1 MIPRPYQ
8 IEAVNNIIF
17 ELMVNDSTLLVM
29 ATGLGK
35 TFVFCE
41 VLRKYHNALIV
52 AHRRELIDQANKQIK
67 RQIHRKPYVMMGAKG
82 RTPPSEGIIVASVQ
96 SLLNRDLGSFVPE
109 IIIIDEAHHAT
120 ASTYQDLLARFPH
133 AKLLGV
139 TATPDRT
146 DQAALGMVFAS
157 VAFRYETPQA
167 IADGWLSP
175 IIWDTAHDVDEM
187 MVCTFG
193 RPTIIFTPD
202 VPTAKG
208 LAEEIP
214 NSGVVYGEMKKRDR
228 KAVLDK
234 FKGKELQYIVNCNIL
249 TEGFDCPE
257 IECVAMYRRTQSRNL
272 FIQTLGRG
280 LRLSP
285 STGKM
290 DCLYLDLVG
299 MPEHS
304 LEGPEDPLA
313 GRYQAQDLKSIVPW
327 VGW

>member
-1 MIPRPYQ
+1 MNPRPYQ

-17 ELMVNDSTLLVM
+17 ELLVGDSTLLVM

-41 VLRKYHNALIV
+41 ALRKYKNALII
-52 AHRRELIDQANKQIK
+52 AHRQELINQAAKQVK
-67 RQIHRKPYVMMGAKG
+67 KQLHRKAFVMMGARGKV
-82 RTPPSEGIIVASVQ
+82 PPQEGIIVGSVQ
-96 SLLNRDLGSFVPE
+96 SLINRDLGSFVPE
-109 IIIIDEAHHAT
+109 IIVIDEAHHAT
-120 ASTYQDLLARFPH
+120 ASTYRAVVDRFPN

-146 DQAALGMVFAS
+146 DQEALGQVFSS

-167 IADGWLSP
+167 IADGWLAP
-175 IIWDTAHDVDEM
+175 IIWDSAESIEELQ
-187 MVCTFG
+187 VCTYG

-202 VPTAKG
+202 VQTAKDLSTQIEG
-208 LAEEIP
+208 
-214 NSGVVYGEMKKRDR
+214 SGVVYGEMKKRER
-228 KAVLDK
+228 KDVLDR
-234 FKGKELQYIVNCNIL
+234 FKKGELQYMVNCNIL

-285 STGKM
+285 NSGKV

-299 MPEHS
+299 MPEHN

-313 GRYQAQDLKSIVPW
+313 GRVPW